1 MENNEQSTDQNA
13 PSIKMQFLK
22 MHKNSLEK
30 LLIFFIIILL
40 FSTIVSVGLCFW
52 QKDQNAKIK
61 TELDQRIY
69 TCEQKLL
76 LNNQSDE
83 PIDKTDNQPTADSQE
98 KIDDRECI
106 PGEIESLPENFPVG
120 LSFQSFAA
128 SGEWGVFNA
137 DGTIDLNWRLDY
149 SGPDD
154 TRPSSGVGNW
164 SYDNGILTLSNT
176 HICDGSYS
184 DLMAFI
190 DYGDVYIIPKEYTGF
205 VLGPDADKI
214 EDFFNKKIVP
224 VWRLNNLTKEICED
238 LKD

>member
-1 MENNEQSTDQNA
+1 MEDKNQTKIDQSKLAD
-13 PSIKMQFLK
+13 IKKQP
-22 MHKNSLEK
+22 KNLINLIVILVIF
-30 LLIFFIIILL
+30 LLITII
-40 FSTIVSVGLCFW
+40 VGTAVYLW
-52 QKDQNAKIK
+52 QKKQNAKIK
-61 TELDQRIY
+61 TELERRIY

-154 TRPSSGVGNW
+154 TRPTSGVGNW

-176 HICDGSYS
+176 HISDGSYS

-214 EDFFNKKIVP
+214 EDFFDKKIAP
-224 VWRLNNLTKEICED
+224 VWSFSNLTKEICED